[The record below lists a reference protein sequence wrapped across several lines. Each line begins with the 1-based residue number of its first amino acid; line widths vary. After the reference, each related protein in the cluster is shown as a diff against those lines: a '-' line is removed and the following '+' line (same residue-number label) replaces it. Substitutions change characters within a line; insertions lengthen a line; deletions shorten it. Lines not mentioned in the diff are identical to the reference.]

1 MLLDA
6 NLLLFAVDAD
16 SPFHASSRD
25 WLTTQLN
32 GSRRVGIPWASL
44 TAFLRLSTHP
54 RAARNPLSAGEAWEH
69 VHDWQSCDVVWNPVP
84 TDRHAD
90 VLGSLINTYLLTGN
104 LVPDAELAA
113 LAIEHGLVVCST
125 DTDFARFAEIRWL
138 NPLAA

>member
-1 MLLDA
+1 M
-6 NLLLFAVDAD
+6 
-16 SPFHASSRD
+16 
-25 WLTTQLN
+25 
-32 GSRRVGIPWASL
+32 

-54 RAARNPLSAGEAWEH
+54 RAARDPLSAGEAWEH

-104 LVPDAELAA
+104 LGPDADLAA
-113 LAIEHGLVVCST
+113 LAIEHGLVVCSA